1 MKATIWLRIA
11 SVLTF
16 VHSVLHTAGGV
27 FGKTPPGPASVA
39 VAAMQANQ
47 FVFMGAT
54 RTFWEFQ
61 RGLGLSVTIFLT
73 MEAVVFWL
81 LGGLAKSDAIRLRPL
96 LAVFTLGYVA
106 FAFDSLV
113 YFFTFAAV
121 MELCIA
127 ASLGLAWALAGRAS
141 RV

>member
-81 LGGLAKSDAIRLRPL
+81 WAAWQRATRFACVLCWRCSPWVMLR
-96 LAVFTLGYVA
+96 
-106 FAFDSLV
+106 SLS
-113 YFFTFAAV
+113 THW
-121 MELCIA
+121 CIFLR
-127 ASLGLAWALAGRAS
+127 SPQ
-141 RV
+141 

>member
-11 SVLTF
+11 AVLTF
-16 VHSVLHTAGGV
+16 VHSVLHTVGGV

-39 VAAMQANQ
+39 LAAMQANH
-47 FVFMGAT
+47 FVFMGAN
-54 RTFWEFQ
+54 RSFWDFQ

-73 MEAVVFWL
+73 MEALVFWL
-81 LGGLAKSDAIRLRPL
+81 LAGLAKRDGASLRPI
-96 LAVFTLGYVA
+96 LAVFVLGYVA
-106 FAFDSLV
+106 FAVDSFV

-127 ASLGLAWALAGRAS
+127 ACLALAWTGAARTGRT
-141 RV
+141 